1 MVGVAVLSLLVGGGF
16 LPGAELTASADTGTR
31 YVDIQNASCSDTAA
45 GTGTQAQPYCTL
57 QAAVDAAQ
65 PGDTVVVSGYGD
77 YPATTVTSS
86 GTSDAPLTIE
96 GNFRVAGL
104 TFAGVHDVALR
115 DGTMMLSAGSIR
127 VQDSDDVTIDKF
139 NLNGAEDASV
149 IAVSGSSSDVTI
161 SRNNLLPVDKDNP
174 VISVGVG
181 VRRTVVTTNDI
192 DEGEYADRDIALDG
206 AVDTAVTSNNLGGLA
221 DLVAIDGAST
231 GTTVENNGFD
241 RGRIEVGADSTATT
255 TIGYNLYYPRAG
267 GAVYGW
273 AGTDYTEVA
282 SFQTATGQGGH
293 DIVGGTAGGTSGFQW
308 YGEGNPGIDSADAN
322 APGELSTDILGFP
335 RVDDT
340 LTPNTGTGPGYFDR
354 GANEQR
360 NPFSVGYPTASP
372 NRIAVGAT
380 VTVTPHDVNPWGTTV
395 SRTYDFGDGTPPL
408 TSTAASVRHT
418 YTKLPGSGDS
428 FVITVD
434 TDTPPGALAWERQLV
449 EYVSP
454 QAPFTAKIA
463 VLALDASTPLAVHVR
478 DDAQGDPFELGS
490 CRIDFGDGTPAVTQ
504 DYSCEDQH
512 TYAKAGT
519 YTVHATESDLGGR
532 TSSTTAEVTVGPVFV
547 STSPSRI
554 LDTRTGLGAPK
565 AQVAAG
571 KVVHLKANGAGPVA
585 NATSVLLNVTVT
597 RPTVGG
603 HITAYPGGASQ
614 PTSSIIN
621 YAKGQTAA
629 NLVTVP
635 IGPDGT
641 VSLSVSAG
649 SADLVADVEGYT
661 TLTPEANDG
670 SVLHD
675 DGGLIRVLDTRGDKT
690 NGLPALGKVAP
701 HSSLTFTALRNIGNA
716 NSAEYGATAVVLD
729 LVETG
734 ATSNSYVT
742 AYRPGDAVPTASN
755 LNFGT
760 GETRAAMVVVPVDT
774 NGRVSLYNNAGSVD
788 LIASVEGVY
797 VPFGPTTEP
806 FNKPLH
812 PIAPVRV
819 LDTRSGTGG
828 HKGALASGS
837 TLQVRVGGTAGIP
850 SDVTGV
856 LVNLT
861 AVTPSAN
868 GHLTADDPD
877 EFNTS
882 PGASTLN
889 FMAGRTTAVL
899 AYVPC
904 YEGRFTLHNAQGA
917 VNAVADIEGYYTS

>member
-1 MVGVAVLSLLVGGGF
+1 MLSLLVGGGF
-16 LPGAELTASADTGTR
+16 LPGAAVTASADTGTR

-65 PGDTVVVSGYGD
+65 PGDTVLVSGFGD

-96 GNFRVAGL
+96 GDFTVAGL
-104 TFAGVHDVALR
+104 AFAGVHDVALR
-115 DGTMMLSAGSIR
+115 DGTVTLSTGSIR
-127 VQDSDDVTIDKF
+127 VQDSDDVTIDGF
-139 NLNGAEDASV
+139 NLNGAKDASV

-161 SRNNLLPVDKDNP
+161 SRNNILPVDEDSP

-221 DLVAIDGAST
+221 DLVAVDGGST

-255 TIGYNLYYPRAG
+255 KIGYNLYYPRAG
-267 GAVYGW
+267 GAVYRW

-282 SFQTATGQGGH
+282 AFQVATGQGGH
-293 DIVGGTAGGTSGFQW
+293 DMVGGTAGTRGFQW

-322 APGELSTDILGFP
+322 APGELATDILGYP
-335 RVDDT
+335 RVDDP
-340 LTPNTGTGPGYFDR
+340 LTANTGTGAGYFDR

-360 NPFSVGYPTASP
+360 NPFAVGYPTASP

-380 VTVTPHDVNPWGTTV
+380 VTVTPHDDNPWGTTV
-395 SRTYDFGDGTPPL
+395 SRTYDFGDGTPKV
-408 TSTAASVRHT
+408 TSTAGSVRHT
-418 YTKLPGSGDS
+418 YTKLPGSGGS

-434 TDTPPGALAWERQLV
+434 TDAPPGALAGERQLV
-449 EYVSP
+449 ESVSP
-454 QAPFTAKIA
+454 QAPFTAGIS
-463 VLALDASTPLAVHVR
+463 VLALDASKPLAVNVTDR
-478 DDAQGDPFELGS
+478 ALQTDPFELGS
-490 CRIDFGDGTPAVTQ
+490 CRIDFGDGTPVTTGTSSCQ
-504 DYSCEDQH
+504 DMQH

-519 YTVHATESDLGGR
+519 YTVHADENDLGGR
-532 TSSTTAEVTVGPVFV
+532 TSSTTAKVTVGPVFV
-547 STSPSRI
+547 STSPTRI

-571 KVVHLKANGAGPVA
+571 KVVHLKVNGAGPIA
-585 NATSVLLNVTVT
+585 NAGSVLLNVTVT

-614 PTSSIIN
+614 PTSSILN
-621 YAKGQTAA
+621 YAKGQTVA

-641 VSLSVSAG
+641 VTLSVSAG

-661 TLTPEANDG
+661 TLTPGA
-670 SVLHD
+670 D
-675 DGGLIRVLDTRGDKT
+675 DGGVLLDEGPLRKVLDTRGDKSD
-690 NGLPALGKVAP
+690 GLPALGKVGP
-701 HSSLTFTALRNIGNA
+701 NSSLTFTALPGIAERN
-716 NSAEYGATAVVLD
+716 SPEYGATAVVLD
-729 LVETG
+729 VVATG
-734 ATSNSYVT
+734 ATSHSYVT

-755 LNFGT
+755 LNFAT
-760 GETRAAMVVVPVDT
+760 GESRAAMVVVPVDAK
-774 NGRVSLYNNAGSVD
+774 GRVSLYNNAGSAH
-788 LIASVEGVY
+788 LIASVEGFY
-797 VPFGPTTEP
+797 VPFGPHTEP

-812 PIAPVRV
+812 PITPVRV

-828 HKGALASGS
+828 HKGAITSGS
-837 TLQVRVGGTAGIP
+837 SVQLDVAGVAGLP
-850 SDVTGV
+850 SNVTGV
-856 LVNLT
+856 LINLT
-861 AVTPSAN
+861 AVGSSAN
-868 GHLTADDPD
+868 GYLTANDNDDNAGPD
-877 EFNTS
+877 
-882 PGASTLN
+882 ASTLN

-899 AYVPC
+899 AYVPLS
-904 YEGRFTLHNAQGA
+904 GTHLSLHNAHES
-917 VNAVADIEGYYTS
+917 VNAVVDVEGYFTN